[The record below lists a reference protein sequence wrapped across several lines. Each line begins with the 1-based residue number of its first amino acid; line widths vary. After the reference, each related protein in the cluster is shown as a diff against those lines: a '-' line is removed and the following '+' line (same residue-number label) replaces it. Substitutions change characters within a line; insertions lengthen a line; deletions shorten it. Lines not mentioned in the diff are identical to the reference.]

1 MRLLP
6 VWCAV
11 LSGCALQAAE
21 PPVAVPATPAPLP
34 RGIAQLG
41 HGPDAVFSL
50 CADCPAPTRKV
61 MAPVPP
67 PIRLAE
73 VPKPKP
79 VPPLREERL
88 ARAVHF
94 SFASSRLTAAARQA
108 LASLRPLLL
117 EARSIALT
125 GHTDRVGKP
134 AFNRRLAQ
142 RRAQTVRQALL
153 DLGIPEGRIV
163 RVEAQ
168 CCIEDPPPVHP
179 PARRTDLELLI
190 VRPAP

>member
-1 MRLLP
+1 M
-6 VWCAV
+6 
-11 LSGCALQAAE
+11 
-21 PPVAVPATPAPLP
+21 
-34 RGIAQLG
+34 
-41 HGPDAVFSL
+41 L
-50 CADCPAPTRKV
+50 CSDCPVPTRKV
-61 MAPVPP
+61 LAPVPP

-79 VPPLREERL
+79 VPPPLEERIT
-88 ARAVHF
+88 REIHF
-94 SFASSRLTAAARQA
+94 PFASAQLTAGARQS
-108 LASLRPLLL
+108 LDTLRPLLL